1 MNSSPE
7 FDELFTKAE
16 HIEMN
21 TRHNQYLFKQLFPA
35 PFKLSKVA
43 MAAHYACLSY
53 GRSIKS

>member
-21 TRHNQYLFKQLFPA
+21 TRHNQHIFNQLFPA
-35 PFKLSKVA
+35 PFKLSQVA
-43 MAAHYACLSY
+43 IAAHFVCMNY
-53 GRSIKS
+53 GRIS